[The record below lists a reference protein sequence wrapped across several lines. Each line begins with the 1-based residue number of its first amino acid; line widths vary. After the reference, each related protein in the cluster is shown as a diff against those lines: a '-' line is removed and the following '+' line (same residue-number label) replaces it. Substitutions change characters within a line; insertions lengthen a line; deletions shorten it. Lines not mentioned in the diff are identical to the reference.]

1 MVYFLSFLLSQ
12 HSSYLGGHCGKLG
25 IGKEKSWVCSD
36 KGAPKKEQCVPWGI
50 KRPSRTPEYFS
61 IKVAWEMFQ
70 KNSALQKQA
79 AMGTLVYKGKEEE
92 KLFSPFY
99 HSSYFS
105 QPQDFP
111 QAASHVP
118 EQGTDIRTVKGL
130 DILDIRLL
138 RDCFKE
144 WRCRGLSVSNL
155 TFVSPS
161 ESAHETSAA
170 PGSTFWTI
178 PMLKNPK
185 GFCEERGSAVTFY
198 F

>member
-12 HSSYLGGHCGKLG
+12 HSSSLGGHCGKLG

-36 KGAPKKEQCVPWGI
+36 KGAPKKEQCVPWEA

-79 AMGTLVYKGKEEE
+79 AMGTLVCKEKEEE

-99 HSSYFS
+99 SSRYFS

-111 QAASHVP
+111 GCISFPRTRHWHV
-118 EQGTDIRTVKGL
+118 
-130 DILDIRLL
+130 DIRLL

-155 TFVSPS
+155 IFVSPS

-178 PMLKNPK
+178 PILKNPE